1 MSGVGQILPHNVN
14 ARIECFD
21 LDYSVEA
28 AQTRLESKQKKVQ
41 SGFVKHSWYIREKC
55 EKMLTCLR
63 DALKKLFKKTEF
75 NHFQQIDIFPRVI
88 YTKWF

>member
-21 LDYSVEA
+21 LDYSVET

-41 SGFVKHSWYIREKC
+41 SYNNNKFDEHIQYLDREF
-55 EKMLTCLR
+55 R
-63 DALKKLFKKTEF
+63 
-75 NHFQQIDIFPRVI
+75 FQANS
-88 YTKWF
+88 